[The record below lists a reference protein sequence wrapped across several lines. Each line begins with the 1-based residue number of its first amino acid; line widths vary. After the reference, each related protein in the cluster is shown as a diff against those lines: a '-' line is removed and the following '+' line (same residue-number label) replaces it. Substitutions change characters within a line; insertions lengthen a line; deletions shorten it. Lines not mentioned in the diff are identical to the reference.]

1 MNSQA
6 KSLTGIRVLDFS
18 RVLAGPLCTQ
28 SLGDL
33 GADVI
38 KIEPIQ
44 TGDETRGWPP
54 LRAPGLGAVFLAVNR
69 NKRSVAV
76 DLKTDAG
83 LHVIQRLAGQCDVVV
98 ENFSTG
104 VAERL
109 QIGAAQ
115 LQSINPRLIYCTI
128 SGYGR
133 SGPLKDSAGYD
144 VILQAFSGMM
154 SLTGEPGS
162 GHIRIPISPID
173 HTTGVNAVSGILAA
187 LLQRE
192 KSGRGVHVEVSLL
205 DTAASLLNY
214 SLQSFWERGVQPRKW
229 GSSHEAL
236 CPYQAFEAAD
246 GPVMIGVANDNLWRK
261 FCALAELP
269 EMAAD
274 ERFATTRGRA
284 EHRAEVVERV
294 QSAVRLK
301 PVAFWTEKLGAAGVP
316 VAGIQTL
323 EQMAEHPQTRARGLV
338 LEYGSSSNSDLRG
351 VPYPVIFDAQ
361 PRQLGRL
368 PPTLGQHTREVL
380 LEFGL
385 SAAEITELQR
395 LGVVLDAHD

>member
-1 MNSQA
+1 MMGQFKPLA
-6 KSLTGIRVLDFS
+6 GIRVLDFS

-38 KIEPIQ
+38 KIEPVEA
-44 TGDETRGWPP
+44 GDETRGWPP

-69 NKRSVAV
+69 NKRSVAI
-76 DLKTDAG
+76 DLKTESG
-83 LHVIQRLAGQCDVVV
+83 LRVIRRLAEHCDVAV

-104 VAERL
+104 VAQRL
-109 QIGAAQ
+109 QIGAAD
-115 LQSINPRLIYCTI
+115 LQAINPRLIYCTI

-133 SGPLKDSAGYD
+133 SGPLKNAAGYD

-192 KSGRGVHVEVSLL
+192 KSGRGAHVEISLL
-205 DTAASLLNY
+205 DTAVSLLNY

-229 GSSHEAL
+229 GSSHESL

-246 GPVMIGVANDNLWRK
+246 GPIMIGVANDNLWRK
-261 FCALAELP
+261 FCAVTGLNAIVDDPKFRTNADRVTHRKETLDHVQ
-269 EMAAD
+269 AAL
-274 ERFATTRGRA
+274 T
-284 EHRAEVVERV
+284 
-294 QSAVRLK
+294 QK
-301 PVAFWTEKLGAAGVP
+301 PVAHW
-316 VAGIQTL
+316 
-323 EQMAEHPQTRARGLV
+323 
-338 LEYGSSSNSDLRG
+338 N
-351 VPYPVIFDAQ
+351 
-361 PRQLGRL
+361 
-368 PPTLGQHTREVL
+368 EVL
-380 LEFGL
+380 
-385 SAAEITELQR
+385 T
-395 LGVVLDAHD
+395 GVG